1 LTPLIELLGLY
12 SKAIDAFRNPRVVSL
27 QEELATRQEL
37 VQQQSMVRQLHQV
50 FATVEEAG
58 DRDAHLAG
66 LGASPLYPAPA
77 AHSVSSHASCVREPS
92 PLTRCGYAAMAG
104 RLGSGTG
111 AMAGALGQ
119 QLALVSLLGDA
130 ERSLGDAK
138 SSLSD
143 VKSSLGDAKSSLGD
157 AESSLGDAKSSL
169 GDTKSSLGDAK
180 SSLSDVKSSLGDAK
194 SSLGDGES
202 SLGDAKSSL
211 GDATACRCRRS
222 PRRTRGLRPPAT
234 TRCAPRM
241 GTHPRGGL
249 NSSRY
254 TRVQRSSADTSLCVG
269 AEEHHACVTALK
281 AKKRV
286 FSDVGAGAGGV
297 HARVGPQAEPRA
309 LAARVERRRR
319 RDARRRHT
327 RLLGGVS
334 RPVRTPPLTRGSAG
348 LLGSFLWYRP
358 GKDQCRFRIGDNLH
372 RPQSPHFLRPKQFSL
387 PSRQHNC

>member
-119 QLALVSLLGDA
+119 QLALVS
-130 ERSLGDAK
+130 
-138 SSLSD
+138 
-143 VKSSLGDAKSSLGD
+143 SLGD

-169 GDTKSSLGDAK
+169 GDTKSSLGDA
-180 SSLSDVKSSLGDAK
+180 
-194 SSLGDGES
+194 E
-202 SLGDAKSSL
+202 SSL